1 LVFGFVIVSVF
12 SANKMLDYRVISTKD
27 LFGFFART
35 SGITNCILG
44 LTITPLL
51 GIILLFMMIFCGRA
65 FRENWKDQ
73 TAGWVIKAWIYGLA
87 AFLSFL
93 IIALIPLQMN

>member
-1 LVFGFVIVSVF
+1 MKILLKQT
-12 SANKMLDYRVISTKD
+12 AQM
-27 LFGFFART
+27 

-44 LTITPLL
+44 LTITPLI
-51 GIILLFMMIFCGRA
+51 GITLLFIMIFCGRA

-73 TAGWVIKAWIYGLA
+73 SAGWLRKAWIYGLA

-93 IIALIPLQMN
+93 VIAFIPLQMD